1 MVIGIALISTYVV
14 LQNFGYAALQV
25 WLFRRRQPCPKWMEV
40 AVFLWAFLMSG
51 LFLLQAFEPL
61 TWKSFLREQF
71 YLPMA
76 VEMIWN
82 VLFLQVL
89 FPGMILVVLVV
100 RLWNPVSYTHL
111 FPIPGALRWAAKLSA
126 KFKLKNLG

>member
-1 MVIGIALISTYVV
+1 MFIGITLISAYVL

-25 WLFRRRQPCPKWMEV
+25 WLLRRRQPWPQWMGV

-51 LFLLQAFEPL
+51 LFLLEVFEPSE
-61 TWKSFLREQF
+61 WKSFLREWL

-76 VEMIWN
+76 VEMVWN

-100 RLWNPVSYTHL
+100 HRVSRMRRPQPTSPDG
-111 FPIPGALRWAAKLSA
+111 FPISSA
-126 KFKLKNLG
+126 MSRT